1 MERCFMFGHREADEG
16 IYPLIVEAAER
27 CAAKYGVGEFIVGH
41 YGGFDRQ
48 AKRAVT
54 EIKSRFPVKLTLL
67 LPFHPTSGED
77 FSEFDDT
84 LYPFDGYVPPKAA
97 IIRANRLMIDLC
109 AYSVAYARHPGFSR
123 DLLDYAQKH
132 GKTVLII

>member
-1 MERCFMFGHREADEG
+1 MFGHREADEG

-27 CAAKYGVGEFIVGH
+27 CVVEYGVGEFIVGH

-54 EIKSRFPVKLTLL
+54 EIRRRFPVKLTLL

-84 LYPFDGYVPPKAA
+84 LYPFDGYVPPTAP
-97 IIRANRLMIDLC
+97 IIRPNPQTTDLC
-109 AYSVAYARHPGFSR
+109 AYLIAYARHPGFSR
-123 DLLDYAQKH
+123 DLLEYAQRR
-132 GKTVLII
+132 GKIILSL